1 MPYVRTQIYLD
12 PDDHRRLSD
21 EAHAR
26 GMSLTALIR
35 QIVSGFTRGSAPLR
49 PEGFASLIGVVVG
62 EPTDVVRDEDAY
74 RVAAADERLRKKL
87 GNASAA
93 RSRGSR
99 RAR

>member
-35 QIVSGFTRGSAPLR
+35 QIVSGFTRGTGPLR
-49 PEGFASLIGVVVG
+49 PEGLSALIGIADG
-62 EPTDVVRDEDAY
+62 EPTDIARDEKEY
-74 RVAAADERLRKKL
+74 KRAASEARLRRKL
-87 GNASAA
+87 GNDGRPS
-93 RSRGSR
+93 SGPR
-99 RAR
+99 RR